1 MSKLIIKKI
10 PIVFC
15 ALSGSLSW
23 AQSSHHAGNSLG
35 LGLVKSKFSDEMI
48 TGGAS
53 ANTWSNLGSVRWDH
67 LQPLNDNWLVGVVAD
82 FNLAKQKSER
92 VGQSVTDVNG
102 YIYTPGNVTTTL
114 KRKLALH
121 AQLGFALDDTQL
133 IIGRLGFH
141 RSSASV
147 NANSEG
153 SICFYADYC
162 QPWTSPD
169 TSAVSGQ
176 SHIQGHSFGLAYRR
190 NLSNKFYVQMEVQ
203 KVFYRKN
210 DSLNI
215 QPKATDLGIGLG
227 YRF

>member
-1 MSKLIIKKI
+1 MAKIIFQKL

-35 LGLVKSKFSDEMI
+35 LGLAKSKFSDEMI

-67 LQPLNDNWLVGVVAD
+67 LQPLNDNWLIGVVAD

-92 VGQSVTDVNG
+92 VGQSTNDNG
-102 YIYTPGNVTTTL
+102 YIYTPGNVTTEL

-121 AQLGFALDDTQL
+121 AQLGFALDETQM
-133 IIGRLGFH
+133 IVGRLGFH

-153 SICFYADYC
+153 SLCFYADYC

-169 TSAVSGQ
+169 TQAVSGQ
-176 SHIQGHSFGLAYRR
+176 SHVQGHSFALAYRR
-190 NLSNKFYVQMEVQ
+190 NLSNKFYMQMEVQ

-210 DSLNI
+210 DTLNI
-215 QPKATDLGIGLG
+215 QPNVTDLGISLG

>member
-1 MSKLIIKKI
+1 MTKLRFQKF

-35 LGLVKSKFSDEMI
+35 FGLAKSKFSDEMI

-92 VGQSVTDVNG
+92 VGQSTEEGG
-102 YIYTPGNVTTTL
+102 YIYTLGNVSTHF
-114 KRKLALH
+114 KRKLSLH
-121 AQLGFALDDTQL
+121 AQLGFALDDKQM
-133 IIGRLGFH
+133 IVGRLGFH
-141 RSSASV
+141 RSMASV

-153 SICFYADYC
+153 TVCFQDYC
-162 QPWTSPD
+162 VPWTSSD
-169 TSAVSGQ
+169 TTGASGQ
-176 SHIQGHSFGLAYRR
+176 SNIYGHSFALAYRR
-190 NLSNKFYVQMEVQ
+190 NLSNKFYMQMEVQ

-210 DSLNI
+210 DTLNI
-215 QPKATDLGIGLG
+215 QPKVTDLGISLG